1 MLAKLTSKNQLTL
14 PKSVTDRLGPV
25 QYFEVQLQAGQVLLT
40 PVRIQRG
47 DAVRAKLAELDLGED
62 VIARALDAARKPVKQ
77 ATKQATKQ
85 AAGKAARSVS
95 GKASPVKTRT
105 PATAGVALVDK
116 SVQKRVGKAVDKKLA
131 AARKPAGKAAA
142 SVSAKLS
149 TAAEKPARK
158 TPAKTSR
165 RKGASAA

>member
-77 ATKQATKQ
+77 PTKQ
-85 AAGKAARSVS
+85 AAGKAARSVG

-116 SVQKRVGKAVDKKLA
+116 SVQKRVGKAVDKKLV

-149 TAAEKPARK
+149 TATEKPARK